1 MILSFAIYQFI
12 FWLNLNHV
20 LGYNETFILNAR
32 SIIDSNEIVRLA
44 DIVMDKETNSL
55 VVKQSLD
62 ASLNHIIDPNAL
74 YCIGIGDHDCFNLL
88 QLVTP
93 LSYELIWDYEINHF
107 SLVYNDSLI
116 NNPIDSDNP
125 GNVILPV
132 VRSSTK
138 SPLGDVIKLKKVT
151 KTYADKKKELDNV
164 MLDKEDGDDS
174 NNDGKYT
181 NKKRDTGK
189 DKSWLEKNWKRII
202 VGIVL
207 YNLVA
212 LGFKKQ
218 PAEEQKTS

>member
-62 ASLNHIIDPNAL
+62 ASLNHIIDPNTL